1 MCTFCGE
8 HCVEDEYY
16 RLSPK
21 EIKSGNN
28 VSENICPDKLKNEKK
43 KRKYNETS
51 KWLPNN
57 S

>member
-21 EIKSGNN
+21 EIKSGNK

-43 KRKYNETS
+43 KGKYNETS
-51 KWLPNN
+51 K
-57 S
+57 